1 MMAQTEGKKQFFE
14 LLTVG
19 VLGRDQGA
27 RIGVMEP
34 LVKVD
39 CIWQVVKLCA
49 EVFIVAFTT

>member
-14 LLTVG
+14 LLAVR
-19 VLGRDQGA
+19 VLSRNQGA
-27 RIGVMEP
+27 CIGVVEP

-49 EVFIVAFTT
+49 EVFVVALTT